1 MIRKINRFGE
11 VSYTKNEALVTMP
24 FIRLD
29 NENVELLE
37 ENYRQKIKEL
47 KYSSTFIYA
56 NHFSS
61 IRDRLQI
68 SYDLE
73 GCVDFHHIRN
83 IKLNNM
89 IPFLYSMVELANQKV
104 DILWEINNIV
114 IDLNEKRVKALI
126 FDFEG
131 FNIYKKDNNLDG
143 LKELILL
150 ALTKNNNILGKP
162 KRADFIE
169 QKNEVFQFSN
179 DILSC
184 KSVSEIENVIASY
197 EKEVEY
203 NLLKKENERQKKK
216 DNNLL
221 YKLKDK
227 ISKKPKNISPEEEI
241 KSKLNQKANE
251 SNYKKEKND
260 NLLDKLTTPK
270 SMITIMSVL
279 IVSVILFSFV
289 GLDDTASS
297 EIDDTQ
303 EELKIK
309 DKTLEA
315 YRLYMSGKDDN
326 IQEAYAKLD
335 SIGYKNLP
343 NEDKEILINWYIEQ
357 EQFTKAIATDED
369 SSFIVGDKIIEKYQK
384 SDDEDSKEKAIS
396 DLEQI
401 QSSFPENKT
410 LNFDIASLQN
420 KYQEIIENSDLKQ
433 YNDRRSLEVVKAY
446 VLTNQVDELHELIKQ
461 YKEDEKSYDSLS
473 KHADKY
479 IDRYTEKREITEEKE
494 ELTEQLESLEK
505 KQKSTKGKKKK
516 KIKKEIKSI
525 KKEIESLNKEINN
538 IDNNIKDE

>member
-420 KYQEIIENSDLKQ
+420 KYQDIIENSDLKQ

>member
-11 VSYTKNEALVTMP
+11 VSYSKNEALVTMP

-37 ENYRQKIKEL
+37 ESYRQKTKEL

-73 GCVDFHHIRN
+73 GCVDFHQIRN
-83 IKLNNM
+83 IRLNDM
-89 IPFLYSMVELANQKV
+89 IPFLYSMVELANQEAN
-104 DILWEINNIV
+104 ILWEINNIV

-126 FDFEG
+126 FDFDG
-131 FNIYKKDNNLDG
+131 FNIYKRDNNLDG

-150 ALTKNNNILGKP
+150 ALTKNNSILGKP

-169 QKNEVFQFSN
+169 QKNEVFQFSD

-184 KSVSEIENVIASY
+184 KSISEIENVIAAY

-216 DNNLL
+216 DNNIF
-221 YKLKDK
+221 YKFKEK
-227 ISKKPKNISPEEEI
+227 ISKKPKEISPEEEI

-251 SNYKKEKND
+251 INPKKESSG
-260 NLLDKLTTPK
+260 NLLDRLTTPK
-270 SMITIMSVL
+270 AMITIVAVL
-279 IVSVILFSFV
+279 IVSFILFSFV

-297 EIDDTQ
+297 EIDET
-303 EELKIK
+303 EEEIK
-309 DKTLEA
+309 VKEKTLEA
-315 YRLYMSGKDDN
+315 YRLYMSGKEDN

-335 SIGYKNLP
+335 AIGYKELP

-357 EQFTKAIATDED
+357 EQFTKAISIADD
-369 SSFIVGDKIIEKYQK
+369 SSFIVGDIIIEQAQESEK
-384 SDDEDSKEKAIS
+384 DDNIEKAIS

-401 QSSFPENKT
+401 QSSFPDNKT
-410 LNFDIASLQN
+410 LKFDIASLKN
-420 KYQEIIENSDLKQ
+420 KHQEVIENSDLKQ
-433 YNDRRSLEVVKAY
+433 YNDRRSLEVV
-446 VLTNQVDELHELIKQ
+446 
-461 YKEDEKSYDSLS
+461 
-473 KHADKY
+473 
-479 IDRYTEKREITEEKE
+479 
-494 ELTEQLESLEK
+494 
-505 KQKSTKGKKKK
+505 
-516 KIKKEIKSI
+516 
-525 KKEIESLNKEINN
+525 
-538 IDNNIKDE
+538 